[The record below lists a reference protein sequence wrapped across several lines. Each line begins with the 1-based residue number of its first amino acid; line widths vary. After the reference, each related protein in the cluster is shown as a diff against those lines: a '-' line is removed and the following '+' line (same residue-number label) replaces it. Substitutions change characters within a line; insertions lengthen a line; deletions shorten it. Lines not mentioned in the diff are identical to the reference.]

1 MSSVWR
7 ATWKAEE
14 NWKAAAILI
23 EEEPDRPAGDIWDWN
38 PSTYCYPCRKK
49 AVVRKPKKTAQN
61 TAPIDVQQSCVWL
74 LVSVAEVC
82 FLPMLL
88 LLTSL
93 QHDYPWYCY
102 HIESFGQ
109 YGSDM
114 QSLYATGHLK
124 NHREHIK
131 NNCKCANYKQV
142 CYRFAQPIGKAT
154 GKADSSQLAELHIP
168 TGGQV
173 SIIIIYTQNNCL

>member
-1 MSSVWR
+1 MCGGPLGKLKKTGRLQQYSSKKSQ
-7 ATWKAEE
+7 TDLQEIFGIE
-14 NWKAAAILI
+14 THPHTAI
-23 EEEPDRPAGDIWDWN
+23 P
-38 PSTYCYPCRKK
+38 
-49 AVVRKPKKTAQN
+49 VVRKPKKTAQN
-61 TAPIDVQQSCVWL
+61 TAPIDMQQSCVWL